1 MATQLA
7 RPAAPEPDL
16 YERDFY
22 TWCLEQAA
30 LVRAGRLDELDLANL
45 AEELESLGSEQA
57 NALRSF
63 YRVLLIHLLKWRYQ
77 PGRRSR
83 SWVVTIIRERG
94 NAAER
99 LANNPGLAQHRRR
112 LFEEAYRRARKEA
125 AGETGLPLSVF
136 PAECPFTF
144 EQALDE
150 EFWP

>member
-1 MATQLA
+1 MAKQLA
-7 RPAAPEPDL
+7 RPAPESDL

-30 LVRAGRLDELDLANL
+30 LVRAGRLAELDLENVAG
-45 AEELESLGSEQA
+45 ELESLGGEQA

-63 YRVLLIHLLKWRYQ
+63 YRVLLTHLLKWRCQ

-83 SWVVTIIRERG
+83 SWIVTIVRERG

-99 LANNPGLAQHRRR
+99 LAGNPGLRQHQRQ
-112 LFEEAYRRARKEA
+112 LFTEAYRRARNEA
-125 AGETGLPLSVF
+125 VSETGLPLSVF
-136 PAECPFTF
+136 PAENPFTL

-150 EFWP
+150 DFWP